1 MILSASATKITSENR
16 ARIYKTDDKR
26 EEEEEEEEEERKGP
40 PAATERESARKLV
53 VYLLFFTFWKSFV
66 QFEISTLH
74 ATILTIL
81 NKCTQKETKVEWH

>member
-26 EEEEEEEEEERKGP
+26 EEEEEEERKGP